1 LCAATQVNDLARD
14 LKESGIYVDVVA
26 KHEVASVL
34 WESQERTASV
44 KMLRDT
50 LDKSEFEAQ
59 EIEVGRSG
67 VLAQLGTQLA
77 DARLEK
83 PSDILEQYLRP
94 AIAHLPRNAV
104 GKEAG
109 KVYHAFA
116 VFCDQQLQHPANV
129 EDFNRIT
136 TLRQR
141 KRDEVQQLQT
151 LVKATRRATEAKEH
165 ERSLNKARQWLKLD
179 DQEYEHQKASRET
192 FVQQSLQ
199 NYLLALHA
207 SDEHDLSVL
216 RFFALW
222 LESSESDLGNAVVKT
237 HLPNVPSWKFVVL
250 LNQLMSRLQNDNT
263 TFQVALMALTKRLCL
278 EHPYHSVHHVYA
290 STKGASSGD
299 AATVTRYDAAVHVRK
314 YVSGDSVKGNLFKRL
329 FHADSQYR
337 QLADEPLADRKTGK
351 RALKDIRTAV
361 AVAKYVPTLHLPPV
375 TISLPLR
382 PDGNYDDIPVVQRF
396 EPTVSIMSG
405 LSSPKVLTARSSN
418 GQQYKQ
424 LFKSGNDDLRQ
435 DAIMEQVFEEVSK
448 MLQNHKATRQR
459 NLHIRT
465 YKVIPLSPT
474 AGIIEFVPNSI
485 PINEFLTPAHP
496 MYNPQDMKNSTAR
509 ERVKNAQAHST
520 ETRVKEFRKVC
531 ENFQPV
537 MRHFFLERFDDP
549 DDWFEKRTA
558 YTRTTASV
566 SMLGHVLGLGD
577 RHGHNIMLD
586 EVNGEVVHID
596 LGVAFEAGRVLPVP
610 ELVPFRLTRDII
622 DGMGVNKTEGIFR
635 RCCEFT
641 MDALREDKDSIMTL
655 LNVLRYDPLY
665 NWTLSPL
672 RAKRM
677 QDAQDSIHNAKNVE
691 AAGVS
696 KAKLEAEGG
705 EADRAL
711 AIVEKKLSKTLST
724 AATVNELIQQATD
737 EKNLATLFAGWAA
750 WF

>member
-1 LCAATQVNDLARD
+1 
-14 LKESGIYVDVVA
+14 
-26 KHEVASVL
+26 
-34 WESQERTASV
+34 
-44 KMLRDT
+44 
-50 LDKSEFEAQ
+50 
-59 EIEVGRSG
+59 
-67 VLAQLGTQLA
+67 
-77 DARLEK
+77 
-83 PSDILEQYLRP
+83 
-94 AIAHLPRNAV
+94 
-104 GKEAG
+104 
-109 KVYHAFA
+109 
-116 VFCDQQLQHPANV
+116 
-129 EDFNRIT
+129 
-136 TLRQR
+136 
-141 KRDEVQQLQT
+141 
-151 LVKATRRATEAKEH
+151 
-165 ERSLNKARQWLKLD
+165 
-179 DQEYEHQKASRET
+179 
-192 FVQQSLQ
+192 
-199 NYLLALHA
+199 
-207 SDEHDLSVL
+207 
-216 RFFALW
+216 
-222 LESSESDLGNAVVKT
+222 
-237 HLPNVPSWKFVVL
+237 
-250 LNQLMSRLQNDNT
+250 
-263 TFQVALMALTKRLCL
+263 
-278 EHPYHSVHHVYA
+278 
-290 STKGASSGD
+290 
-299 AATVTRYDAAVHVRK
+299 
-314 YVSGDSVKGNLFKRL
+314 LFKRL

-361 AVAKYVPTLHLPPV
+361 TVAKYVPTLHLPPV